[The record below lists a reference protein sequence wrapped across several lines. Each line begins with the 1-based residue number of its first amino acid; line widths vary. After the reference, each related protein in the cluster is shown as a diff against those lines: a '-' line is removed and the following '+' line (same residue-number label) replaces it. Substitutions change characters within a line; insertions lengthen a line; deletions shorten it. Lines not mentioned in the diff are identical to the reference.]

1 MTIKNY
7 DSIKRHFFDFV
18 NRFFLVKKSKI
29 YVTNLMSFFIKK
41 PSLMNDLNLIYAYLY
56 EPLFSFFHK
65 I

>member
-41 PSLMNDLNLIYAYLY
+41 PSLIYDLNLI
-56 EPLFSFFHK
+56 
-65 I
+65 